1 MPISPSALIIHEQK
15 QWGPTSPQS
24 ARPQYRIY
32 ADEVVVSPQ
41 LGNHNG
47 NASAL
52 QASRRSDDNPCSPT
66 CGSRMGVGLTA
77 DGCARSAPS
86 ATRSSYRSDIIS
98 SILSSGCNDKKPGSR
113 GMIWRTPNAVGK
125 LTRRTPKVDRTT
137 YFASPRVPR
146 SSRATIKSASQAAPS
161 CNDGPFGSELT
172 TKMPS
177 TGSCDKNGLNS
188 MAEQL
193 RKPPN
198 VAGRHRRLARRQLLL
213 SSHGDGLSFL
223 GFASA

>member
-1 MPISPSALIIHEQK
+1 MSRQNGVDDFRCRISPSALIIHEQK

-77 DGCARSAPS
+77 DGERE
-86 ATRSSYRSDIIS
+86 I
-98 SILSSGCNDKKPGSR
+98 
-113 GMIWRTPNAVGK
+113 
-125 LTRRTPKVDRTT
+125 
-137 YFASPRVPR
+137 
-146 SSRATIKSASQAAPS
+146 RA
-161 CNDGPFGSELT
+161 FGDEI
-172 TKMPS
+172 
-177 TGSCDKNGLNS
+177 
-188 MAEQL
+188 
-193 RKPPN
+193 
-198 VAGRHRRLARRQLLL
+198 LL
-213 SSHGDGLSFL
+213 SI
-223 GFASA
+223 